1 MIEAK
6 HPSLMTFSTATI
18 QGYVTAKKSTFTPQ
32 KRNVVNMLV
41 FVPDKR
47 ELGNKKSG
55 EYSKGDVY
63 KVSVWDA
70 QALKAAEF
78 IKPEGKDSAFRQIVT
93 FSGSLKMDEYSVN
106 NPNSRGE
113 YKPMMRLDFAT
124 ILDYGK
130 PIAKEQTLNSTP

>member
-1 MIEAK
+1 
-6 HPSLMTFSTATI
+6 MTFSTATI
-18 QGYVTAKKSTFTPQ
+18 QGYVTNKQSTFTPQ

-47 ELGNKKSG
+47 ELGNRKKG
-55 EYSKGDVY
+55 EYAKGDMY

-78 IKPEGKDSAFRQIVT
+78 IKAEGRDSAYRQIVT
-93 FSGSLKMDEYSVN
+93 FSGSLKMDDYSVN
-106 NPNSRGE
+106 HPNSKGE

-130 PIAKEQTLNSTP
+130 PIAKEKEQTLNSTP